1 MEYMENNSL
10 KEEIDKKYDNHTK
23 YTEEELLKLIYD
35 VL

>member
-10 KEEIDKKYDNHTK
+10 KEEIDKKYGNNTK
-23 YTEEELLKLIYD
+23 YTEKEIMKLIYD